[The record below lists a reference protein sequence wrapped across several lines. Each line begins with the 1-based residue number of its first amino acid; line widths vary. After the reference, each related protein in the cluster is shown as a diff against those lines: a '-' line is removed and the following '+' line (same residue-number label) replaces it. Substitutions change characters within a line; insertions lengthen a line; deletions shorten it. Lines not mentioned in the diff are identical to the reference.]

1 MINSSIKVVL
11 SVLWVKN
18 PQLFKFLSQNLSII
32 ENLIFSNEILTIF
45 TQCVRESYLKLAGL
59 VIKWK
64 LFKMHATKYSGP
76 KIFNSESSQ
85 FFFIW
90 QVFHSINHSLSK
102 RGKAKCLIGV
112 IFDSVGMNHLVG
124 FFKIFIT
131 KNYLERTDHI
141 F

>member
-85 FFFIW
+85 FFFIR

-102 RGKAKCLIGV
+102 RGKAKCLIGGY
-112 IFDSVGMNHLVG
+112 IRFSRYESFSG
-124 FFKIFIT
+124 FF
-131 KNYLERTDHI
+131 
-141 F
+141 

>member
-64 LFKMHATKYSGP
+64 LFKMHTTKYSGP

-90 QVFHSINHSLSK
+90 QMFHSINLGAQSFTSL
-102 RGKAKCLIGV
+102 KADIRQDING
-112 IFDSVGMNHLVG
+112 G
-124 FFKIFIT
+124 FVFSRCINEI
-131 KNYLERTDHI
+131 YP
-141 F
+141 